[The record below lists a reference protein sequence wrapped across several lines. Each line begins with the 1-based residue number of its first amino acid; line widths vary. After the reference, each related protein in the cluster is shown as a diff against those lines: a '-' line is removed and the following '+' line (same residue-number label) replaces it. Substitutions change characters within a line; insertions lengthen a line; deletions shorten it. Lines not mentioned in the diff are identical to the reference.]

1 METQLSFD
9 VSGNYFDLDVELLEP
24 GYAYAIKFAYY
35 NGTLSSYVEQPEVF
49 KFRVEKHES

>member
-24 GYAYAIKFAYY
+24 GYGYAIQFAYY
-35 NGTLSSYVEQPEVF
+35 NGALSSYVEQSEVF

>member
-1 METQLSFD
+1 ML
-9 VSGNYFDLDVELLEP
+9 YFDLDVELLEP

-35 NGTLSSYVEQPEVF
+35 NGALSSYVEQPEVF